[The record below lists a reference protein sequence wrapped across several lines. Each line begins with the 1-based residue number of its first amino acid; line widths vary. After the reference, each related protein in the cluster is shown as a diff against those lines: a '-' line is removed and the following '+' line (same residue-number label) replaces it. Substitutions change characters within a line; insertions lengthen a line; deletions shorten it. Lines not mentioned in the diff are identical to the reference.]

1 MLEMFGGHD
10 VLFPGPIV
18 PVIGDLKDCTCFEVE
33 LGVVSGE
40 LDRSNDVLAWAR
52 DDDSS
57 ALGVVQVLLNR
68 GRRVV
73 VVGGDGAIGAMDV
86 DAHVPTLEGG
96 GVGGEEGGGGEDS
109 GPGTSS
115 SLEGQLDTSVV
126 GVADRCLHVSA
137 VDDVLHV
144 APLYTEVVKLVSSA
158 VAEGGGPGVVVFL
171 FKACGCDDQLVFE
184 AEI

>member
-96 GVGGEEGGGGEDS
+96 GVCDAFLDKQKRESEDGCRFHCGFGTAGNGKKREATTKKRMKGTNYQS
-109 GPGTSS
+109 G
-115 SLEGQLDTSVV
+115 
-126 GVADRCLHVSA
+126 
-137 VDDVLHV
+137 
-144 APLYTEVVKLVSSA
+144 Y
-158 VAEGGGPGVVVFL
+158 
-171 FKACGCDDQLVFE
+171 
-184 AEI
+184 